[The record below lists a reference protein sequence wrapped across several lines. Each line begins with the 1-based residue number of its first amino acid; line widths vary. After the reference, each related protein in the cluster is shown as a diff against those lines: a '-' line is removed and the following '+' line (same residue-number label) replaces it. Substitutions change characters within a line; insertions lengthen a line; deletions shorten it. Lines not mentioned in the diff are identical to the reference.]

1 MRTGFSSCCPQFL
14 LPHRHLRHRPQRC
27 SRLEARTEMGSVRLL
42 PVPAGTTAA
51 PPSTPSPRLSD
62 ATITMKNP
70 LRPTLSPRQPYLL
83 PTRSASRRTPT
94 ELWTRSE
101 CCKPSVRP
109 GVSPTS
115 PSLWWGNEPSMKAA
129 APSSGCQ
136 GFLCHSVPTH
146 NEPILYF
153 TRFRIRRLKIQR
165 CLQRNAD

>member
-1 MRTGFSSCCPQFL
+1 M
-14 LPHRHLRHRPQRC
+14 
-27 SRLEARTEMGSVRLL
+27 RLL
-42 PVPAGTTAA
+42 PVPADTTAA
-51 PPSTPSPRLSD
+51 PPSTPRLSD

-70 LRPTLSPRQPYLL
+70 LRPTLSLRQPYLL

-115 PSLWWGNEPSMKAA
+115 PSLWWGNEPSMKAT

-136 GFLCHSVPTH
+136 GFFCHSVPTH